1 MPSEVYKMIRIA
13 GSDAGEFLQGQ
24 LTQDMKRLLQ
34 IGSLPA
40 AWCNPQGRVISLLRI
55 LITDDGYGLVLPA
68 SVAETVCKQLTVYR
82 LRANVSIEV
91 AGSDWTCLV
100 FNTNADMN
108 QLEKLGLRPKQ
119 EINACRIDHGLI
131 AINIGIEEQCVELM
145 GFCANMEKIG
155 IEAVQHTK
163 PDFLRVAKIRAGIP
177 EILSNQSE
185 NYTPHMLNLD
195 LLGAV
200 SFDKGCYTG
209 QEVVT
214 RTQFLGNSKRRLM
227 RYRIGETVAAC
238 GDKISDGQRNVGEVI
253 NVSGNNLLAV
263 TPVELHDKALLITG
277 VKVIPAPLPYSI
289 PDF

>member
-1 MPSEVYKMIRIA
+1 MLSEVYKMIRVA
-13 GSDAGEFLQGQ
+13 GNDAAEFLQGQ
-24 LTQDMKRLLQ
+24 LTQDIKQLAQ
-34 IGSLPA
+34 AKNLPA

-55 LITDDGYGLVLPA
+55 LMTDDGYGLVLPA
-68 SVAETVCKQLTVYR
+68 SMAETVCKRLIVYR
-82 LRANVSIEV
+82 LRADVSIEV
-91 AGSDWTCLV
+91 ADSDWTCLV
-100 FNTNADMN
+100 FNTDVDLN

-145 GFCANMEKIG
+145 GLYTNMKKIG
-155 IEAVQHTK
+155 IEATK
-163 PDFLRVAKIRAGIP
+163 NTKSDFLRAAKIRAGIP
-177 EILSNQSE
+177 EILSSQSE

-195 LLGAV
+195 LLGAI

-209 QEVVT
+209 QEVIA

-238 GDKISDGQRNVGEVI
+238 GDKISDGQRDVGEVL

-263 TPVELHDKALLITG
+263 TPVELHDKILLVTDME
-277 VKVIPAPLPYSI
+277 VIPAPLPY
-289 PDF
+289 